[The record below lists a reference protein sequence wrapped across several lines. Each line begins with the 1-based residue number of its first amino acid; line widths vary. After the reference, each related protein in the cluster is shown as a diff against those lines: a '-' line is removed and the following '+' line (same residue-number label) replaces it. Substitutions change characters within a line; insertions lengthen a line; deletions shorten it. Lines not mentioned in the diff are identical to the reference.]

1 MSDKKKFTIEYEIK
15 SSPRILY
22 SFLSESNGLSQWF
35 ADNVTVKDQLYTFT
49 WDDEQ
54 QKAKLLMLKE
64 NKLVKFR
71 WVDDD
76 QQYYFEM
83 EVLQDELTNDVA
95 LSITDFATEDAIDER
110 KLIWDNQIEY
120 LISVLGAWYHTIL
133 LNFTFLN
140 HAAYILRRRVYQQQL
155 HAAIPDEKNS
165 SFIT

>member
-1 MSDKKKFTIEYEIK
+1 MEYEIK

-22 SFLSESNGLSQWF
+22 SFLSESNGLTQWF
-35 ADNVTVKDQLYTFT
+35 ADDVTVRDQVYTFT

-54 QKAKLLMLKE
+54 QNAKLLMLKE

-76 QQYYFEM
+76 PQYYFEM
-83 EVLQDELTNDVA
+83 EILQDELTNDVA
-95 LSITDFATEDAIDER
+95 LAITDFAAEETIDER

-120 LISVLGAWYHTIL
+120 LISVLGAWANTIF

-140 HAAYILRRRVYQQQL
+140 L
-155 HAAIPDEKNS
+155 HCALIEHGALYPQNADISWWKK
-165 SFIT
+165 FIF